1 MLKKAHALR
10 KGRREYEEL
19 RLCDAKIEK
28 AMEHAAARYA
38 HLIHRIDECYFP
50 RRPGDGQHH
59 SREASA
65 RAHVYKLDCRPPA
78 VRPESALN
86 YGNQRK
92 CVLDVALQYLCVRV
106 QINVSL
112 SLASG

>member
-19 RLCDAKIEK
+19 RLRDAMIEEVLM
-28 AMEHAAARYA
+28 AHAAARYA
-38 HLIHRIDECYFP
+38 HLVHRIDECYLP

-65 RAHVYKLDCRPPA
+65 RAHVYKLDCRPLA
-78 VRPESALN
+78 VRPESALK

-92 CVLDVALQYLCVRV
+92 CVFDMALQYLCVRV
-106 QINVSL
+106 YGTV
-112 SLASG
+112 LAWLQ